1 MIDPNQPASFVGRL
15 FTEIE
20 EHFMKSPSIRKST
33 AIGTVTPSLSLTCV
47 LLIALVLAPQL
58 SSADQPAAPPDT
70 ASLAAAAQNPVADM
84 ISVPFQNNSYF
95 GIGPNRQTAN
105 VLNIQ
110 PVIPFT
116 IGRWNII
123 TRTILPVVY
132 LPAPIDG
139 GIPGLPQN
147 LPSGSTN
154 GLGDINFTAFLSPA
168 SPGKLIWGI
177 GPSIGLNTAT
187 SDFTG
192 TGKWTAGPSLVLLTQ
207 PKPWTVGLL
216 VRNLWSFAG
225 QSNRDSVNSFLTQ
238 FFINYNLP
246 GGWYLTSSPVI
257 TANWQAPAGER
268 WTVPLGGGVGKII
281 RLGPI
286 PLNLQ
291 VQGFGNV
298 VAPEN
303 APDWSLR
310 FQAQLLFPKG

>member
-1 MIDPNQPASFVGRL
+1 MGHQSSQKKTAS
-15 FTEIE
+15 
-20 EHFMKSPSIRKST
+20 ST
-33 AIGTVTPSLSLTCV
+33 CSVTFRWIFAACV
-47 LLIALVLAPQL
+47 AQALLVPVV
-58 SSADQPAAPPDT
+58 SADEPATPPNT
-70 ASLAAAAQNPVADM
+70 AALAAAAQNPVADM

-95 GIGPNRQTAN
+95 GIGPNNQTAN

-116 IGRWNII
+116 VGRWNVI
-123 TRTILPVVY
+123 TRTILPIVY

-147 LPSGSTN
+147 IPSGSTN

-177 GPSIGLNTAT
+177 GPSLGLNTAT

-225 QSNRDSVNSFLTQ
+225 QSNRESVNSFMTQ

-257 TANWQAPAGER
+257 TANWEAPSGER
-268 WTVPLGGGVGKII
+268 WTVPLGGGIGKILRI
-281 RLGPI
+281 GPV
-286 PLNLQ
+286 PVNLQ

-298 VAPEN
+298 VAPED

>member
-1 MIDPNQPASFVGRL
+1 MKCQSSRTRPVRRVSPAKSGWMFVAFL
-15 FTEIE
+15 
-20 EHFMKSPSIRKST
+20 
-33 AIGTVTPSLSLTCV
+33 AQA
-47 LLIALVLAPQL
+47 LLPTMSV
-58 SSADQPAAPPDT
+58 SAEPPAPPDT
-70 ASLAAAAQNPVADM
+70 AALAAAAQNPVADM

-116 IGRWNII
+116 VGNWNII
-123 TRTILPVVY
+123 TRTILPIVY

-147 LPSGSTN
+147 IPSGSTN

-168 SPGKLIWGI
+168 SPRKLIWGI
-177 GPSIGLNTAT
+177 GPSLGLNTAT

-192 TGKWTAGPSLVLLTQ
+192 TGKWTAGPSLVLLMQ

-225 QSNRDSVNSFLTQ
+225 QSNRESVNSFMTQ
-238 FFINYNLP
+238 FFVNYNLP

-257 TANWQAPAGER
+257 TANWQAPSGER
-268 WTVPLGGGVGKII
+268 WTVPLGGGIGKILRI
-281 RLGPI
+281 GRLPV
-286 PLNLQ
+286 NLQ